1 MEIDLQ
7 CLIRALKYFT
17 KTEDGELNEN
27 DINIIFNK
35 ILSQNM
41 KRQDIKELIKNIKS
55 SMHENRS
62 NYIDDYILIPS
73 MLNILINTQLAKCDM
88 NILFKDL
95 FSCIQ
100 KNGEIDKDSLKT
112 FLNLCNNN
120 SSNGSSLCLDK
131 FHFNSD
137 NLSKGINYEE
147 FVNIMRNYLKEA

>member
-7 CLIRALKYFT
+7 CLIRALKFFT

-27 DINIIFNK
+27 DVNIIFNK

-41 KRQDIKELIKNIKS
+41 EHQDIKELIKNIKS
-55 SMHENRS
+55 SIHENNS
-62 NYIDDYILIPS
+62 NYIDDYILTPS
-73 MLNILINTQLAKCDM
+73 MLNILINTQLAKYNM
-88 NILFKDL
+88 NTLFKDL

-100 KNGEIDKDSLKT
+100 KDGEIDKTNLKT

-131 FHFNSD
+131 FHFNAD
-137 NLSKGINYEE
+137 NLNKGINYEE
-147 FVNIMRNYLKEA
+147 FVNIMKGYLKEA

>member
-41 KRQDIKELIKNIKS
+41 EHQEIKELIKNIKS
-55 SMHENRS
+55 SIHENNS
-62 NYIDDYILIPS
+62 NYIDDYILTPS
-73 MLNILINTQLAKCDM
+73 MMNILINTQLAKCNM
-88 NILFKDL
+88 NIIFKDL
-95 FSCIQ
+95 FACIQ
-100 KNGEIDKDSLKT
+100 KNGEIDKDSLKN
-112 FLNLCNNN
+112 FLDLCNNN

-131 FHFNSD
+131 FHFNAD
-137 NLSKGINYEE
+137 NLNKGINYEE
-147 FVNIMRNYLKEA
+147 FVNIMRNYLKEE